1 MKTRLLAG
9 TALATVLVLASGC
22 GSKKAPEPAAA
33 ADGSGVLTLG
43 ASLSL
48 TGSTAKEGGLTKEGY
63 EVCRKV
69 INGKGGFT
77 AGGTRYTLDIRYQD
91 DTSKQDLSAQLVD

>member
-1 MKTRLLAG
+1 MKTQVFAGAAMAAVLLV
-9 TALATVLVLASGC
+9 ATGC
-22 GSKKAPEPAAA
+22 GSKKAPEQNNAAG
-33 ADGSGVLTLG
+33 GSGVLTLG

-63 EVCRKV
+63 EVCKKV

-77 AGGTRYTLDIRYQD
+77 AGNTKYTLDIQYQD
-91 DTSKQDLSAQLVD
+91 DKIGRAHV